1 MSEVIWS
8 PRSKD
13 ALSAIFRYVA
23 HQDVRQAIR
32 IGQLLLDAGNS
43 LGRQLTGRPGR
54 YPRHYEKSI
63 TDLNYILIYR
73 LRRERDEVVIV
84 DIIHSRRNWPDGQPP
99 PA

>member
-1 MSEVIWS
+1 MSAVIWS

-23 HQDVRQAIR
+23 QQDVRQAVR
-32 IGQLLLDAGNS
+32 IGQLLLDAGNG
-43 LGRQLTGRPGR
+43 LGGQLTGRPGR

-84 DIIHSRRNWPDGQPP
+84 DIIN
-99 PA
+99 ACAV